1 MAARRCVSPAL
12 SEALT
17 NWRQAIPLGS
27 KHVHVRT
34 GTVYIVNTHVV
45 NEVSEEV
52 WIAYSSLEKT
62 VDSNIVWCRSAVQF
76 TARFQRLTTMTQQQQ
91 QHQQDKKK
99 NSSEKN

>member
-12 SEALT
+12 TEALT
-17 NWRQAIPLGS
+17 NWRQAIPIGS

-34 GTVYIVNTHVV
+34 GVVYIVNTHVV

-62 VDSNIVWCRSAVQF
+62 VDSNVVWCRSASQF
-76 TARFQRLTTMTQQQQ
+76 TARFQRLATMTQQQQ
-91 QHQQDKKK
+91 QQQEKKK
-99 NSSEKN
+99 SSSEKN

>member
-1 MAARRCVSPAL
+1 MAARRRCVSPAL

-17 NWRQAIPLGS
+17 NWRQAIPIGS

-45 NEVSEEV
+45 NEMSEEI

-62 VDSNIVWCRSAVQF
+62 VDSNIVWCRSAQQF
-76 TARFQRLTTMTQQQQ
+76 TARFQRLSMMTQQEADW
-91 QHQQDKKK
+91 DKKK
-99 NSSEKN
+99 NSSEKK

>member
-17 NWRQAIPLGS
+17 NWRQAIPIGS
-27 KHVHVRT
+27 KYVHVRT
-34 GTVYIVNTHVV
+34 GSVYIVNTHVV

-76 TARFQRLTTMTQQQQ
+76 TARFQRLAVMTQQQQ
-91 QHQQDKKK
+91 EKKK
-99 NSSEKN
+99 SSSEKN